1 MREADMS
8 VQPEILRK
16 LRMTIRGMTIQGR
29 SLMKRH
35 SAVALLVLLMGLAV
49 ASLPADAKDKTGD
62 SGRLLTGKVVD
73 KQDAPLASSVVYLAN
88 TRTRAVKTFIVGQDG
103 VYRFP
108 ALSPNVDY
116 EVYAQ
121 FKDRKSDTKTVS
133 QFDTRPTVN
142 INLKI
147 DTK

>member
-1 MREADMS
+1 MKKHRVVGLM
-8 VQPEILRK
+8 IL
-16 LRMTIRGMTIQGR
+16 LAC
-29 SLMKRH
+29 L
-35 SAVALLVLLMGLAV
+35 AL
-49 ASLPADAKDKTGD
+49 ASLPSAAKDKSGD
-62 SGRLLTGKVVD
+62 AGRLLTGRVVD
-73 KQDAPLASSVVYLAN
+73 KQDAPVSNAVVYLAN

-103 VYRFP
+103 NYRFP

-121 FKDRKSDTKTVS
+121 YQGHRSDTKTVS
-133 QFDTRPTVN
+133 QFDTRAQVN

>member
-1 MREADMS
+1 MR
-8 VQPEILRK
+8 
-16 LRMTIRGMTIQGR
+16 T
-29 SLMKRH
+29 RH
-35 SAVALLVLLMGLAV
+35 VAALALLLAGLAV
-49 ASLPADAKDKTGD
+49 ASLDSQAKDKGD
-62 SGRLLTGKVVD
+62 AGRLLTGAVID
-73 KQDAPLASSVVYLAN
+73 RQDAPIPAAVVYLAN

-121 FKDRKSDTKTVS
+121 SNGRKSDTKTVS
-133 QFDTRPTVN
+133 QFDTRPQVT
-142 INLKI
+142 INLRI

>member
-1 MREADMS
+1 
-8 VQPEILRK
+8 
-16 LRMTIRGMTIQGR
+16 
-29 SLMKRH
+29 MKRH

-49 ASLPADAKDKTGD
+49 TSLPAEAKDKTGD
-62 SGRLLTGKVVD
+62 SGRLLTGRVVD
-73 KQDAPLASSVVYLAN
+73 KQDAPLPSSVVYLAN

-103 VYRFP
+103 MYRFP

-121 FKDRKSDTKTVS
+121 YKDHKSDTKTVS